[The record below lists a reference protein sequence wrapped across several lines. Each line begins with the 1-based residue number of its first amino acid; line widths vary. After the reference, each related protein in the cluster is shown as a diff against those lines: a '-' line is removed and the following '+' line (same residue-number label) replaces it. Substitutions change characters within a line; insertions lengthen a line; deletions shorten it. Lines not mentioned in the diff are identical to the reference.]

1 MFLHRNENI
10 KWGKGM
16 FNATS
21 SSISRNKYRSIL
33 ISNTQLG
40 IRRCKASSP
49 LLEFLIE
56 STCDHLYLASD
67 IIDGRQITNR
77 TY

>member
-10 KWGKGM
+10 KWGKGI

-21 SSISRNKYRSIL
+21 SSISRNKYCSIL

-49 LLEFLIE
+49 SPRVSHREHMWSPIF
-56 STCDHLYLASD
+56 S
-67 IIDGRQITNR
+67 
-77 TY
+77 